1 MHFPRTSSHE
11 QICSPAAAVR
21 VKLPRAF
28 LGVALAL
35 LVGVYGAAAV
45 AQEFP
50 TRPIK
55 MVVPFGAG
63 TTTDI
68 VARSTAEAMSKLLTQ
83 TIVVE
88 NRAGG
93 GGVIGSAAVAKAPAD
108 GYTLVMGTASTH
120 GINPSLYKNLSYD
133 VMKDFAPVG
142 FVGYTPNLL
151 IVSATSP
158 FKNLDDLKA
167 AAAKP
172 PGISFASAGTGTT
185 GHLASELLKTKL
197 GGQMVHVPYKEG
209 GQALTDVM
217 GGQAQF
223 MFYHP
228 AAVMPHV
235 KAGRL
240 RALGLSSATKS
251 SAAPGVVPIAQ
262 QGYPDFDLVSWFM
275 VYAPAATPP
284 AVLARLRAAA
294 ASAVKTPEV
303 AEKFAGQGIETRAM
317 SAHEMTTFNQGEL
330 SKWGAVV
337 QRSGATA
344 D

>member
-1 MHFPRTSSHE
+1 MTKLHAFIERTFSRLRICTESTAVGLVAGLACSGAIAQDFPS
-11 QICSPAAAVR
+11 
-21 VKLPRAF
+21 
-28 LGVALAL
+28 
-35 LVGVYGAAAV
+35 
-45 AQEFP
+45 
-50 TRPIK
+50 RPIK
-55 MVVPFGAG
+55 MIVPFGAG

-68 VARSTAEAMSKLLTQ
+68 VARTTCEAMSKLLGQ
-83 TIVVE
+83 SIVVE

-93 GGVIGSAAVAKAPAD
+93 GGVIGSSAVAKATPD

-120 GINPSLYKNLSYD
+120 GINPSLYKNLPYD
-133 VMKDFAPVG
+133 VMKDFVPIG

-151 IVSATSP
+151 IVAANSLYQ
-158 FKNLDDLKA
+158 NLAELKA
-167 AAAKP
+167 AAAKS
-172 PGISFASAGTGTT
+172 PGLSFASAGTGTT

-217 GGQAQF
+217 GGQAHF

-228 AAVMPHV
+228 AAVMPHL

-240 RALGLSSATKS
+240 RALGVSSAIKS
-251 SAAPGVVPIAQ
+251 AAAPGVVPIAQ

-275 VYAPAATPP
+275 VYAPIATPP
-284 AVLARLRAAA
+284 AVVAKLRGAAGT
-294 ASAVKTPEV
+294 AVTIAEV

-317 SAHEMTTFNQGEL
+317 SGDEMIAFNRGEL
-330 SKWGAVV
+330 TKWDAVV

>member
-1 MHFPRTSSHE
+1 MGAMRTTTFAKAAGLRRGVLGIAVGLLAGLS
-11 QICSPAAAVR
+11 CSVSAA
-21 VKLPRAF
+21 
-28 LGVALAL
+28 
-35 LVGVYGAAAV
+35 
-45 AQEFP
+45 QDFP
-50 TRPIK
+50 TRTVK
-55 MVVPFGAG
+55 MIVPFGAG

-68 VARSTAEAMSKLLTQ
+68 VARSTSEAMSKLLGQ

-93 GGVIGSAAVAKAPAD
+93 GGVIGSSAVAKAAPD

-120 GINPSLYKNLSYD
+120 GINPSLYKNLPYD
-133 VMKDFAPVG
+133 VMKDFVPIG

-151 IVSATSP
+151 IVATNSP
-158 FKNLDDLKA
+158 YQNLADLKA
-167 AAAKP
+167 AATKG
-172 PGISFASAGTGTT
+172 PGLSFASAGSGTT

-228 AAVMPHV
+228 AAVMPHI

-240 RALGLSSATKS
+240 RALGVSSATKS
-251 SAAPGVVPIAQ
+251 AAAPGVVPIAQ

-275 VYAPAATPP
+275 VYAPVSTPP
-284 AVLARLRAAA
+284 AVVARLRAAA
-294 ASAVKTPEV
+294 AGAVATADV
-303 AEKFAGQGIETRAM
+303 AEKLAGQGIETRAM
-317 SAHEMTTFNQGEL
+317 TGDEMIAFNRGEL
-330 SKWGAVV
+330 SKWAAVV
-337 QRSGATA
+337 QRSGARA